1 MNIHEFNVK
10 PIFKPTKTIKWM
22 VPDNIRQYV
31 KKVNITTWEIFSQED
46 ITLKPKEV
54 KFIMLGIG
62 FIMSE
67 GVVLTSLSDSL
78 TKKRI
83 SLQNGVYLTDTL
95 NMIIV
100 LTNNSIENI
109 RIPKLTTLCFVCYKK
124 LWSILKND
132 RDERENIPRI
142 INHTRTT
149 NRPKCC

>member
-1 MNIHEFNVK
+1 MNIHKFNVK
-10 PIFKPTKTIKWM
+10 PIYNPTKTIKWLI
-22 VPDNIRQYV
+22 PNENRQYV

-62 FIMSE
+62 FMMSE

-83 SLQNGVYLTDTL
+83 SLQNGIYLTDTL

-100 LTNNSIENI
+100 LTNNSTENI
-109 RIPKLTTLCFVCYKK
+109 KIPKMVTLCFVCYNK
-124 LWSILKND
+124 L
-132 RDERENIPRI
+132 
-142 INHTRTT
+142 
-149 NRPKCC
+149 

>member
-1 MNIHEFNVK
+1 MNIHKFNVK
-10 PIFKPTKTIKWM
+10 PIFKPTKTIKW
-22 VPDNIRQYV
+22 VIPNETHQYV
-31 KKVNITTWEIFSQED
+31 KKVNITTWEILSQED

-95 NMIIV
+95 NMITVI
-100 LTNNSIENI
+100 TNNSTENI
-109 RIPKLTTLCFVCYKK
+109 RIPKLSTLCFVCYKK
-124 LWSILKND
+124 L
-132 RDERENIPRI
+132 
-142 INHTRTT
+142 
-149 NRPKCC
+149 

>member
-1 MNIHEFNVK
+1 MNIHKFNVK
-10 PIFKPTKTIKWM
+10 PIYNPTKTIKWM
-22 VPDNIRQYV
+22 VPNETRQYV
-31 KKVNITTWEIFSQED
+31 KKVNISTWEIFSQED

-67 GVVLTSLSDSL
+67 GEVLTSLPDSL

-100 LTNNSIENI
+100 LTNNSTENI
-109 RIPKLTTLCFVCYKK
+109 RIPKLTTLCLVCYNK
-124 LWSILKND
+124 L
-132 RDERENIPRI
+132 
-142 INHTRTT
+142 
-149 NRPKCC
+149 

>member
-1 MNIHEFNVK
+1 MNIHKFNVK
-10 PIFKPTKTIKWM
+10 PIYKPTKTIKWM
-22 VPDNIRQYV
+22 VPNETRQYV
-31 KKVNITTWEIFSQED
+31 KKVNISTWEIFSQED

-100 LTNNSIENI
+100 LTNNSTENI
-109 RIPKLTTLCFVCYKK
+109 RIPKLTTLCLVCYNK
-124 LWSILKND
+124 L
-132 RDERENIPRI
+132 
-142 INHTRTT
+142 
-149 NRPKCC
+149 